1 MTTKILRSVHAI
13 EGADMPVRRAF
24 AAHGGVSL
32 DPFLMLDH
40 FGPARLTPASQGFPA
55 HPHKG
60 FETVTYMFSGG
71 IEHND
76 SFGGHA
82 VIGPGDVQWMTAGS
96 GIVHSETPPDD
107 MRHGDV
113 TVEGLQVWVN
123 LPKAKKLHAPG
134 YVVLKGDEL
143 PRYRSADGQV
153 EGLVIAG
160 TLPDVVGAVEPKS
173 PLTLALI
180 RIKAGGHFSLPL
192 PDDWHAGVYVAKG
205 ALETVTD
212 GHTVIYPT
220 GSTVDIT
227 AKQDSTVLLMAGKP
241 IGEPVVAYGPFV
253 MSSEG
258 EIRQAMLE
266 YQSGKFGKVA

>member
-143 PRYRSADGQV
+143 PRRLSHRRH
-153 EGLVIAG
+153 IARCGGRGG
-160 TLPDVVGAVEPKS
+160 TK
-173 PLTLALI
+173 
-180 RIKAGGHFSLPL
+180 
-192 PDDWHAGVYVAKG
+192 
-205 ALETVTD
+205 
-212 GHTVIYPT
+212 
-220 GSTVDIT
+220 IT
-227 AKQDSTVLLMAGKP
+227 ADPGADPDQGRGTFHPAF
-241 IGEPVVAYGPFV
+241 A
-253 MSSEG
+253 
-258 EIRQAMLE
+258 R
-266 YQSGKFGKVA
+266 

>member
-1 MTTKILRSVHAI
+1 MPTKILRSVHAM

-24 AAHGGVSL
+24 AAHGGVAL

-40 FGPARLTPASQGFPA
+40 FGPTRLTPKSQGFPA

-113 TVEGLQVWVN
+113 TAEGLQVWVN
-123 LPKAKKLHAPG
+123 LPQAKKLSTPG
-134 YVVLKGDEL
+134 YVVVKGGEL
-143 PRYRSADGQV
+143 PRYRSPDGKV

-160 TLPDVVGAVEPKS
+160 SLPGVVGAVEPKS
-173 PLTLALI
+173 PLTLAVI
-180 RIKAGGHFSLPL
+180 RLAAGGQFTLPL
-192 PDDWHAGVYVAKG
+192 RPDWHAGVYVAKG
-205 ALETVTD
+205 ALQGVTD
-212 GHTVIYPT
+212 GHTVIYPAGDT
-220 GSTVDIT
+220 IGIG
-227 AKQDSTVLLMAGKP
+227 AEQDSVVLLMAGKP

-253 MSSEG
+253 MSTEG

-266 YQSGKFGKVA
+266 YQAGKFGRVA